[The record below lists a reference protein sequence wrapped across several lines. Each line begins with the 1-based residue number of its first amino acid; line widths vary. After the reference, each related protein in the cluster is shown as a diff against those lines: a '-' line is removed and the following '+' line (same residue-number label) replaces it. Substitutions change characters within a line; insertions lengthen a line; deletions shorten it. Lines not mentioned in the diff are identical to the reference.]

1 VPTRADVL
9 VEQLHA
15 ASEALI
21 TLIEA
26 IEPTHWLQV
35 PRGGVWSPSKDAE
48 HVAEGNALHQW
59 HIRQSLGHKAGRRP
73 AVNRDRLVAER
84 AHAEV
89 VELLRLR
96 TEDSV
101 GLISSLTDEQLD
113 LPMRTRTGT
122 VGDVIERTLIGHF
135 DTHRVEIEAKLD
147 RLLG

>member
-1 VPTRADVL
+1 MGLGDPPEQGERFLPTARPVEPMEGGRFHHHRLL
-9 VEQLHA
+9 V
-15 ASEALI
+15 
-21 TLIEA
+21 
-26 IEPTHWLQV
+26 V
-35 PRGGVWSPSKDAE
+35 
-48 HVAEGNALHQW
+48 
-59 HIRQSLGHKAGRRP
+59 
-73 AVNRDRLVAER
+73 
-84 AHAEV
+84 
-89 VELLRLR
+89 RLR